1 MLWLKILLSFLIIS
15 LSIAIICLGIRL
27 KPIPKSKKKQEEIK
41 MYDIKLLVAMGVCFI
56 CVVIAGNILANFTYK
71 EIPKEVLKEYQ
82 KVDRYSYQEGSVVY
96 EVTKDNLYTKDGKL
110 YEITAEGKVGNNDV
124 NITEIPLPEDKLPR
138 IYVPSTE

>member
-1 MLWLKILLSFLIIS
+1 
-15 LSIAIICLGIRL
+15 
-27 KPIPKSKKKQEEIK
+27 
-41 MYDIKLLVAMGVCFI
+41 MGVCFI

-82 KVDRYSYQEGSVVY
+82 KVDRYSYQEGLVVY

-110 YEITAEGKVGNNDV
+110 YEITAESKAGNNDV